1 MTSSTD
7 ILDVIT
13 SNERLWPLFLTIIP
27 NTDMNI
33 RLDLSEDHSLNINK
47 KVTVEELV

>member
-13 SNERLWPLFLTIIP
+13 SHECLWPLFLTIVP
-27 NTDMNI
+27 NIDVDI
-33 RLDLSEDHSLNINK
+33 ILDLSEHHSLNINK
-47 KVTVEELV
+47 KVILEY